1 MNRAH
6 RLTSFRW
13 RVRAPHSCYMM
24 STSGGAKR
32 TVGKRLTLVNA
43 QEETWRARLD
53 CEWVATVEVLRDVAG
68 GRGP

>member
-1 MNRAH
+1 
-6 RLTSFRW
+6 
-13 RVRAPHSCYMM
+13 MM